1 MTQGG
6 DNLRSYLVEEP
17 PLLVLPTLAHAI
29 GLNEAILLQQI
40 QYWISKSG
48 KERDGRLWIYNSV
61 TKWKVQFPFWSGST
75 IRRVI
80 NSLRDQGLIEATG
93 KYNKMPMDKTL
104 WYSVNMDKV
113 AETVERFKQDNP
125 TIYSS

>member
-1 MTQGG
+1 M
-6 DNLRSYLVEEP
+6 RSYLVEEP

-125 TIYSS
+125 TM

>member
-40 QYWISKSG
+40 QYWLTKSG
-48 KERDGRLWIYNSV
+48 KLRDGRRWVWNSAGE
-61 TKWKVQFPFWSGST
+61 WQRQFPFWST
-75 IRRVI
+75 NTVRRTI
-80 NSLRDQGLIEATG
+80 NSLRDQGLIDTSSSF
-93 KYNKMPMDKTL
+93 NKMPMDRTL
-104 WYSVNMDKV
+104 WYTINYNKV
-113 AETVERFKQDNP
+113 AEIMPPDK
-125 TIYSS
+125 